1 MDFSILFFFVVGVD
15 SIWLYAEGILWQSI
29 YLVAL
34 IAGIPGLTYFT
45 QTSLRRAKS
54 KVIDPNE
61 EIHISVRNLV
71 KIYDWPGRISRQWHS
86 GLQIRKRLGMSREYH
101 SLKDFVNVLWQFGML
116 AFGVYFT
123 YFFIQNRLWIFLFSF
138 AIYASALYLWR
149 KIRSYLYYRYE
160 NSKGVKAVN
169 RVIFWGLPPVIL
181 FELFKRL
188 DNNGLVV
195 MIGLLWFAGIA
206 IYVTSQYLYEH
217 NVNIE
222 RVTGRF
228 AGLRRSYLPY
238 GKECSFDWKTT

>member
-1 MDFSILFFFVVGVD
+1 MDFPFCSFVVGVV

-71 KIYDWPGRISRQWHS
+71 KIYDWPTYQSSRHS

-123 YFFIQNRLWIFLFSF
+123 YFLFKIDFGYFCFRLLFMHRLCTCGEKYVL
-138 AIYASALYLWR
+138 IYIIVT
-149 KIRSYLYYRYE
+149 KIVR
-160 NSKGVKAVN
+160 SKGSK
-169 RVIFWGLPPVIL
+169 PCDIL
-181 FELFKRL
+181 
-188 DNNGLVV
+188 GTSSCYLVRTV
-195 MIGLLWFAGIA
+195 QA
-206 IYVTSQYLYEH
+206 
-217 NVNIE
+217 
-222 RVTGRF
+222 TG
-228 AGLRRSYLPY
+228 
-238 GKECSFDWKTT
+238 

>member
-1 MDFSILFFFVVGVD
+1 MWIFHFVLFVVGVV

-34 IAGIPGLTYFT
+34 VAGIPGLTYFA

-188 DNNGLVV
+188 DNNGL
-195 MIGLLWFAGIA
+195 LENWAL
-206 IYVTSQYLYEH
+206 
-217 NVNIE
+217 
-222 RVTGRF
+222 TG
-228 AGLRRSYLPY
+228 SIPII
-238 GKECSFDWKTT
+238 C

>member
-1 MDFSILFFFVVGVD
+1 M
-15 SIWLYAEGILWQSI
+15 
-29 YLVAL
+29 
-34 IAGIPGLTYFT
+34 
-45 QTSLRRAKS
+45 
-54 KVIDPNE
+54 
-61 EIHISVRNLV
+61 
-71 KIYDWPGRISRQWHS
+71 
-86 GLQIRKRLGMSREYH
+86 
-101 SLKDFVNVLWQFGML
+101 LWQFGML

-123 YFFIQNRLWIFLFSF
+123 YFLFKIDFGYFCFRLLFMHR
-138 AIYASALYLWR
+138 LCTCGE

-169 RVIFWGLPPVIL
+169 RMIFWGLPPVIL

-228 AGLRRSYLPY
+228 AGLRRSYFRMVKSVPMI
-238 GKECSFDWKTT
+238 GKTTQTFQSIAWSVIRDSDRYVRTTGTQWGR